1 MASTLISVSQ
11 LAAHLDDPDWRIFD
25 VRHDLADPS
34 WGRRAYE
41 ASHVPRA
48 LFVSLDED
56 LSAPQNGK
64 NGRHPLPT
72 PTQCAERLARFGVTQ
87 GKQIVAYDQGSG
99 MFAARLW
106 WMLRWLGL
114 DRCAVLDGGWAQWQ
128 AAGLPTSAAKETPQ
142 PANFAP
148 QPQDFTVTADAVLA
162 NLSAPTMT
170 LIDAR
175 PAPRFRGE
183 NETLDLVGG
192 HIPGALNRPFTENLN
207 ADGAFKTAAQLRT
220 EFTALLKDAPPS
232 QIVHQC
238 GSGVTAC
245 HNALAM
251 EIAGLSSLRLYPG
264 SWSEWCSD
272 PARPV
277 ARGV

>member
-1 MASTLISVSQ
+1 MYTTLITVPQ
-11 LAAHLDDPDWRIFD
+11 LAARLDDPDWLILD
-25 VRHDLADPS
+25 TRHDLADPS

-41 ASHVPRA
+41 EAHLPHA
-48 LFVSLDED
+48 LFVSLDDD
-56 LSAPQNGK
+56 LSAIPDGR
-64 NGRHPLPT
+64 NGRHPLP
-72 PTQCAERLARFGVTQ
+72 PPAQGAERLARLGVTQ

-128 AAGLPTSAAKETPQ
+128 AAGQPVSAAAKTPR
-142 PANFAP
+142 PANFVP
-148 QPQDFTVTADAVLA
+148 QPRPLTVDAGAVLA
-162 NLSAPTMT
+162 SLPSRTMT

-175 PAPRFRGE
+175 AASRFRGE
-183 NETLDLVGG
+183 NETLDPVGG

-207 ADGAFKTAAQLRT
+207 ADGTFKPAAQLRA
-220 EFTALLKDAPPS
+220 EFAALLGDVPAS
-232 QIVHQC
+232 RIVHQC

-251 EIAGLSSLRLYPG
+251 EIAGFPGARLYPG

-277 ARGV
+277 ARG